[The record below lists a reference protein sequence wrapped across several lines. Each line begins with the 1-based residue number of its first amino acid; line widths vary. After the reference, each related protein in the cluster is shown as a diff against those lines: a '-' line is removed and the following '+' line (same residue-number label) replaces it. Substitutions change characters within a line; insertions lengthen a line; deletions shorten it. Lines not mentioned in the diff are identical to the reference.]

1 MDVIVTIEIG
11 VNAALQRH
19 FGGAHVP
26 RFFGAL
32 SNVFQREQVWRAAQ
46 IEREWAFR
54 ETTELALERAHIGV
68 IDIAVVHPRDNITH
82 CFKAQFV
89 GYASNRSNLWASGSK
104 QIHDFLFVDAMA

>member
-32 SNVFQREQVWRAAQ
+32 CNVFQRE
-46 IEREWAFR
+46 
-54 ETTELALERAHIGV
+54 
-68 IDIAVVHPRDNITH
+68 
-82 CFKAQFV
+82 
-89 GYASNRSNLWASGSK
+89 
-104 QIHDFLFVDAMA
+104 